1 MTLTDVDMSR
11 ETQLDQARNKY
22 YKKFDFRLFRAEF
35 DTGSG
40 LNDTYAAGSAI
51 LPIPMSSKWPLHGLC
66 DGRSRTYHAMTTD
79 MAGFR
84 GFYPYVRVS
93 IPCGSIKPY
102 LW

>member
-40 LNDTYAAGSAI
+40 LNDTYAAGSPV
-51 LPIPMSSKWPLHGLC
+51 LQFCLYLC
-66 DGRSRTYHAMTTD
+66 LRSGHFTACAMAAAERIT
-79 MAGFR
+79 R
-84 GFYPYVRVS
+84 
-93 IPCGSIKPY
+93 
-102 LW
+102 